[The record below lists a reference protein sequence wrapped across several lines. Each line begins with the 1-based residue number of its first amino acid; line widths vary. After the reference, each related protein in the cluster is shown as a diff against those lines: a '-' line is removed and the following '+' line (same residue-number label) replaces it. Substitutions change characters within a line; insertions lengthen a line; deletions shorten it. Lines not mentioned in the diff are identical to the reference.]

1 MKNIIL
7 ILITILISINLLST
21 IYFFN
26 RLFLVSNRMEDSDNI
41 RYNSRIRVLEK
52 HGEKHEGIVEFFDR
66 SNGRL
71 VLKNGYYLIEV
82 YF

>member
-1 MKNIIL
+1 
-7 ILITILISINLLST
+7 
-21 IYFFN
+21 
-26 RLFLVSNRMEDSDNI
+26 MEDSDNI